1 MANEFLPLA
10 TGGGSNVITQ
20 VQYDALAARLTGF
33 QAGVAKSNE
42 VNKALRQ
49 ATSMAAML
57 GQFIGDYGALDAID
71 DGNVANL
78 VRDFT
83 RSIQRGAYARA
94 VATGTANAWV
104 VAPTPAVAAYAA
116 GLPLYI
122 KAPATNTST
131 TVNANVSGLGDRR
144 IKKADGTD
152 PAIGDLVVNRWYPT
166 IDDGVNILVL
176 TTLPS
181 DVGAQKIAFNVQ
193 QTSSITRT
201 IKSGIVGAS
210 DFLTGSY
217 TKKSATSD
225 LVVEFLSN
233 TFDGGTG
240 ANMAWARLTLGA
252 SIIYAV
258 QSSSTVS
265 MTSTAATAT
274 RKISGV
280 APGVLSWALAHG
292 RNDAT
297 AWTSRIC
304 PNTTDAAFMPAST
317 PCSVLIYE
325 VEP

>member
-1 MANEFLPLA
+1 MQYIQPVGPQGPANAFGNDYVDKNAGAGIAGSFLAADVPEHLQIEILNA
-10 TGGGSNVITQ
+10 IAAGGLTPAAALDQ
-20 VQYDALAARLTGF
+20 LALAIQSG
-33 QAGVAKSNE
+33 KS
-42 VNKALRQ
+42 
-49 ATSMAAML
+49 T
-57 GQFIGDYGALDAID
+57 Y
-71 DGNVANL
+71 
-78 VRDFT
+78 
-83 RSIQRGAYARA
+83 A
-94 VATGTANAWV
+94 VATGAANAWT
-104 VAPTPAVAAYAA
+104 VAPSLAVPAYAA
-116 GLPLYI
+116 GRVLNI
-122 KAPATNTST
+122 IAPATNTST
-131 TVNANVSGLGDRR
+131 TVNANISTLGNRR
-144 IKKADGTD
+144 VKKADGTD
-152 PAIGDLVVNRWYPT
+152 PAVGDLVSGKIYPT
-166 IDDGVNILVL
+166 IDDGTNIRVL